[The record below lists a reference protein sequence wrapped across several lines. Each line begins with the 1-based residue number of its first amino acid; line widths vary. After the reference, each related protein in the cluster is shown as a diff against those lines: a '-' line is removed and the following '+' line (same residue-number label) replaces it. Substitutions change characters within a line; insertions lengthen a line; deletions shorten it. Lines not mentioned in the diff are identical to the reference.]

1 MKGELMFKDR
11 NGQTLIKL
19 PGEIDGNEFQ
29 IRNLQD
35 CIVYLLDYSS
45 SLKVT
50 NCKGSKFFLGPVSK
64 KACFI
69 DCINCEITVVSSNL
83 ELDRVS
89 DSQLNV
95 YHVGEL
101 SVKNCWGLVFAPY
114 NFKYSYLRS

>member
-50 NCKGSKFFLGPVSK
+50 NCKGTKFFLGPVSK
-64 KACFI
+64 KASFI
-69 DCINCEITVVSSNL
+69 DCMNCEITVVS
-83 ELDRVS
+83 
-89 DSQLNV
+89 
-95 YHVGEL
+95 
-101 SVKNCWGLVFAPY
+101 
-114 NFKYSYLRS
+114 